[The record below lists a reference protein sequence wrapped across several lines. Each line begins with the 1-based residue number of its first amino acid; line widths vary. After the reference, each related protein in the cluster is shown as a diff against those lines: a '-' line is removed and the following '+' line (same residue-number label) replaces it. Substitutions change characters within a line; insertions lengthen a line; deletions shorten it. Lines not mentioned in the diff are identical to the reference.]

1 LTSVKARC
9 SAGNIFHTNGNEKGE
24 AAVLHER
31 TRIIFALVVAV
42 LASGFLAFAFLA
54 DPVPAQQHDDIL
66 LIYVGA
72 EDCAPCRKWQRED
85 AANFRTSAEF
95 SRLVYREVK
104 SPTLFAVL
112 NDENWPAELRGY
124 RDSVAPGAGVPLW
137 LIISNSRIIEQRFGE
152 SQWQAAI
159 LPKIKSLLR

>member
-1 LTSVKARC
+1 MLRT
-9 SAGNIFHTNGNEKGE
+9 
-24 AAVLHER
+24 R
-31 TRIIFALVVAV
+31 TRIIFALVATI
-42 LASGFLAFAFLA
+42 LASGILAFAFLA

-85 AANFRTSAEF
+85 AMDFRTSAEF
-95 SRLVYREVK
+95 SRIVYREVK

-112 NDENWPAELRGY
+112 NDENWPTELRGY
-124 RDSVAPGAGVPLW
+124 RDSLPPGAGVPLW
-137 LIISNSRIIEQRFGE
+137 LVVSNSRIVEQRFGE
-152 SQWQAAI
+152 SQWQTAI